1 MSGSEPCRLTC
12 LPGAGDRTEIA
23 SGLPALGR
31 SQKHRKKTSEMDHAL
46 GLESKQVHM
55 DETSPGT
62 SPEWRGAWNVKPRR
76 NRIR

>member
-1 MSGSEPCRLTC
+1 
-12 LPGAGDRTEIA
+12 
-23 SGLPALGR
+23 
-31 SQKHRKKTSEMDHAL
+31 MDHAL